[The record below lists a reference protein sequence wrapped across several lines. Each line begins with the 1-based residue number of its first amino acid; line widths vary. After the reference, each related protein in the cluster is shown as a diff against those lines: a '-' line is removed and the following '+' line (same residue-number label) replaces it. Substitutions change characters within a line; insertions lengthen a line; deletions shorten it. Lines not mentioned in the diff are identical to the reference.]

1 MPFYCSNIPNKLF
14 YGSIGSEFLK
24 VFRATGKTE
33 NISRTFKQ
41 LLSRVLKENE
51 KMRRIKFTLIK
62 MIQRN
67 QKVFIKY
74 NKSVEEIVQAIGF

>member
-1 MPFYCSNIPNKLF
+1 MPFHCSNIPSKLF
-14 YGSIGSEFLK
+14 YGSIGSEFLRA
-24 VFRATGKTE
+24 FRATSKTE
-33 NISRTFKQ
+33 DISRTFKQ

-51 KMRRIKFTLIK
+51 KMRRIEFSLIK

-74 NKSVEEIVQAIGF
+74 NKSIEEVVQAIDF